1 MVPLLRPSDEHSFIV
16 RVPGAQGNHQPMTAL
31 P

>member
-1 MVPLLRPSDEHSFIV
+1 MVPLLRPSDEHILIV
-16 RVPGAQGNHQPMTAL
+16 RVPGAKGDHQPMTAL